1 MGLAGGT
8 KYKTP
13 PLEPDLALQDTPDG
27 VRGSQGQ
34 TVRGHV
40 RTERIQKPKLIVT
53 DGMVTE
59 VGHYKMK
66 KS

>member
-34 TVRGHV
+34 TVGGHV
-40 RTERIQKPKLIVT
+40 RT
-53 DGMVTE
+53 
-59 VGHYKMK
+59 
-66 KS
+66 

>member
-34 TVRGHV
+34 TVGVGGHV
-40 RTERIQKPKLIVT
+40 RMERIQKPKLIVT

-66 KS
+66 